1 MLMAKILVK
10 ERTSLTLQSGIV
22 LVTRT
27 AMDQGP
33 STRQPP
39 TLTVCSTNLYPR
51 CINTD
56 NFVLDNEPQS
66 PDTTA
71 GALPYEQDANSMYPQ
86 DVTADGRIEPCG
98 ANRNLN
104 RLADFEW
111 GASSNSTLYPVTYL
125 DQRNN
130 QDSPSPVLLREGLGY
145 PRGQKIN
152 SNPPNAMKYYAR
164 GQDMNAGY
172 LAQVTFLC
180 PVRSSS
186 LANNRM

>member
-10 ERTSLTLQSGIV
+10 ERTFLPSQSGIA
-22 LVTRT
+22 LVTGT
-27 AMDQGP
+27 AMYQGP
-33 STRQPP
+33 STRQSP
-39 TLTVCSTNLYPR
+39 TLTVCSANLYPR
-51 CINTD
+51 CTSTD

-71 GALPYEQDANSMYPQ
+71 GALPYEQDASSIYPQ
-86 DVTADGRIEPCG
+86 DVTADGRIEPYG
-98 ANRNLN
+98 ANRNSN

-111 GASSNSTLYPVTYL
+111 RVSSNSTLSPVTYL

-130 QDSPSPVLLREGLGY
+130 QDSSSSVLLREGLGY
-145 PRGQKIN
+145 HRGQQIN
-152 SNPPNAMKYYAR
+152 SNSLGAMKYYPR

-180 PVRSSS
+180 PVRPSSS
-186 LANNRM
+186 R

>member
-1 MLMAKILVK
+1 
-10 ERTSLTLQSGIV
+10 
-22 LVTRT
+22 
-27 AMDQGP
+27 
-33 STRQPP
+33 
-39 TLTVCSTNLYPR
+39 
-51 CINTD
+51 
-56 NFVLDNEPQS
+56 
-66 PDTTA
+66 
-71 GALPYEQDANSMYPQ
+71 MYPQ

-111 GASSNSTLYPVTYL
+111 RASSSSTLYPVTYL

-145 PRGQKIN
+145 PRGQ
-152 SNPPNAMKYYAR
+152 
-164 GQDMNAGY
+164 DMNAGY